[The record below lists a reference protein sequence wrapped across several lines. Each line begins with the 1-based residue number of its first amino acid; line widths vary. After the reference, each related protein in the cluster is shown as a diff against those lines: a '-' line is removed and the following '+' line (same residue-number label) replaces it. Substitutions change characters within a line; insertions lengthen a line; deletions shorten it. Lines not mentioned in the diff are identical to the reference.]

1 MGFWRDLFKSK
12 EEKIREKQKIVK
24 SSIDLLLLKNRF
36 KLEVKQNKI
45 PLLKARNALVDT
57 LSTFERKRDELDLK
71 WKVAYQN
78 FSWWNKLKYDENLDL
93 SELNKQITQLEI
105 AIDKFDSKY
114 HEKLTKLYQHFERL
128 EKTSSQRI
136 ERSYNKLLSALDGS
150 LIKDLHND
158 SINAAWL
165 AALSVPFSIANDL
178 SAADQ
183 VYNSLRAVN
192 GNFEDMTNSQIWW
205 ETLWMSPESL
215 AGLSSL
221 VKGAYFEQLV
231 ANDMGGQLHEHFNTP
246 ETDMLLDGMEFQLK
260 ATGSV
265 AYINSVDEDIPI
277 ISTSEVAIQTDAI
290 DSGYSN
296 DELTTRV
303 EQALDGGLIDAKD
316 VAVDA
321 LLTGVGSLG
330 IFATMRGINHASAK
344 YDEGVEAEEAFL
356 DGLGVAIEGTAKGI
370 VDAGEMLY
378 KVAMSRPSRFV
389 GRSLV
394 KGLEKL
400 DEKLMEEPS
409 KEKSK

>member
-24 SSIDLLLLKNRF
+24 SSRDLLLLKNRF

-45 PLLKARNALVDT
+45 PLLKARNTLVDT

-71 WKVAYQN
+71 WKVAYPN

-93 SELNKQITQLEI
+93 SELNKQISQLEI

-394 KGLEKL
+394 KGFEKL

>member
-24 SSIDLLLLKNRF
+24 SSKQFLLLKNRS

-45 PLLKARNALVDT
+45 PLLNARNRLVDT
-57 LSTFERKRDELDLK
+57 LSTFERKRDELDTK
-71 WKVAYQN
+71 WKAAYPN

-93 SELNKQITQLEI
+93 SELDKQISQLEI

-114 HEKLTKLYQHFERL
+114 HEELIKLYQHFELL

-136 ERSYNKLLSALDGS
+136 EYSYNKLSEALDDS
-150 LIKDLHND
+150 LISDTHRD
-158 SINAAWL
+158 SIRAAWL
-165 AALSVPFSIANDL
+165 ATLSVPFSIGNDF
-178 SAADQ
+178 AVADQ
-183 VYNSLRAVN
+183 VYDSLRAVN
-192 GNFEDMTNSQIWW
+192 GNFEGMTNSEIWW
-205 ETLWMSPESL
+205 ETLWMSSESL

-246 ETDMLLDGMEFQLK
+246 ETDMVLDGMEFQLK
-260 ATGSV
+260 ATDSV

-277 ISTSEVAIQTDAI
+277 ISTSEVANQSGAI

-296 DELTTRV
+296 DDLTTKV

-330 IFATMRGINHASAK
+330 IFATMRGINHASAR

-356 DGLGVAIEGTAKGI
+356 EGAGVAIEGTAKGL

-394 KGLEKL
+394 NGLVKL
-400 DEKLMEEPS
+400 DEKLMEESS
-409 KEKSK
+409 KGKSK

>member
-24 SSIDLLLLKNRF
+24 SSRDLLLLKNRF

-45 PLLKARNALVDT
+45 PLLKARNTLVDT

>member
-24 SSIDLLLLKNRF
+24 SSRDLLLLKNRF

-45 PLLKARNALVDT
+45 PLLKARNTLVDT

-71 WKVAYQN
+71 WKVAYPN

-93 SELNKQITQLEI
+93 SELNKQISQLEI

-136 ERSYNKLLSALDGS
+136 ERSYNKLLSALDES

-178 SAADQ
+178 STADQ
-183 VYNSLRAVN
+183 VYNSLRTVN

-246 ETDMLLDGMEFQLK
+246 ETDMVLDGMEFQLK
-260 ATGSV
+260 ATDSV

-277 ISTSEVAIQTDAI
+277 ISTSEVATQTGAI

-296 DELTTRV
+296 DDLTTKV
-303 EQALDGGLIDAKD
+303 EQALNGELIDAKD

-321 LLTGVGSLG
+321 ILTGVGSLG
-330 IFATMRGINHASAK
+330 IFATMRGINHASAR

-356 DGLGVAIEGTAKGI
+356 EGAGVAIEGTAKGI

-378 KVAMSRPSRFV
+378 KAAMSRPSRFV

-394 KGLEKL
+394 KGLVKL
-400 DEKLMEEPS
+400 DEKLMEEPN
-409 KEKSK
+409 KGKSK

>member
-24 SSIDLLLLKNRF
+24 SSRDLLLLKNRF